1 MKEIPFGAA
10 GGEPCRILLAEDD
23 AILQRIVTHIL
34 TQQGFQVV
42 IANDGEEALDQ
53 IRTRRPDAIILDAM
67 MPGMDGLEVLH
78 EIRKDSATH
87 DIPVMM
93 LSVRNLEK
101 DLVTGF
107 DMGANDYLVKPF
119 KPEDLVAR
127 LKRLLNTAQQRG

>member
-1 MKEIPFGAA
+1 
-10 GGEPCRILLAEDD
+10 
-23 AILQRIVTHIL
+23 
-34 TQQGFQVV
+34 
-42 IANDGEEALDQ
+42 
-53 IRTRRPDAIILDAM
+53 M

>member
-1 MKEIPFGAA
+1 MKEVPFGAA
-10 GGEPCRILLAEDD
+10 GGEPRRILLAEDD

-34 TQQGFQVV
+34 TQHGFQVV
-42 IANDGEEALDQ
+42 IANDGEEAIDPVK
-53 IRTRRPDAIILDAM
+53 TRRPDAIILDAM

-78 EIRKDSATH
+78 EIRKDTVTR

-101 DLVTGF
+101 DLVSGF
-107 DMGANDYLVKPF
+107 DMGADDYLVKPF